1 MNKIKEGAINKSD
14 IVTGTTE
21 ANRTNIV
28 NFLRAAGEYG
38 VPAKY
43 LFEVEDL
50 LSLSR
55 ISRVTR
61 CLYVLAVLASKDF
74 AYHGPKMS
82 SLKPRERK
90 PSVPEGDRAKLA
102 NVNISNIFWNL
113 MEDAERR
120 KNSHE

>member
-1 MNKIKEGAINKSD
+1 MITLSQ
-14 IVTGTTE
+14 
-21 ANRTNIV
+21 
-28 NFLRAAGEYG
+28 
-38 VPAKY
+38 
-43 LFEVEDL
+43 VEDL

-90 PSVPEGDRAKLA
+90 PSVPGGVERRRRKVCDLLVLIYLEGDRAKLA

-120 KNSHE
+120 KNSHEAQKRKPSLF

>member
-1 MNKIKEGAINKSD
+1 MITLSQ
-14 IVTGTTE
+14 
-21 ANRTNIV
+21 
-28 NFLRAAGEYG
+28 
-38 VPAKY
+38 
-43 LFEVEDL
+43 VEDL

-90 PSVPEGDRAKLA
+90 PSVPGGVEGRRRIIVLIYLEGDRAKLA

-120 KNSHE
+120 KNSHEAQKRKPSLF